1 MSIAIDV
8 LDLASGAASHR
19 PTSTLT
25 LDVPRD
31 LPESAVVF
39 VDDGRRGRYVA
50 NNGKGVDYGVLPRPL
65 GWRRPG
71 EICLVAR
78 SGGASRGQCE
88 SWRSGAGV
96 TCSGSRIV
104 AHAISPPAN
113 ASAAGRSSIGRHRH
127 RASAAARASGQR
139 S

>member
-1 MSIAIDV
+1 MLPTNDERQAMSRAIDV

-19 PTSTLT
+19 PMSTLT

-78 SGGASRGQCE
+78 SGGAARRMKQYR
-88 SWRSGAGV
+88 RSV
-96 TCSGSRIV
+96 VEPTPSGE
-104 AHAISPPAN
+104 H
-113 ASAAGRSSIGRHRH
+113 
-127 RASAAARASGQR
+127 
-139 S
+139 